1 LGLIRCDAALTG
13 MSDPWHVEFGKLR
26 RLQLGSKTLPKGSLL
41 LTIARRWHLMVQG
54 KAFNAIVTR

>member
-1 LGLIRCDAALTG
+1 
-13 MSDPWHVEFGKLR
+13 MSGPWHVEFGKLR